1 MKYFIVIL
9 SLICSINL
17 SAANVDSLMM
27 QANQLYQNKQ
37 YDEAID
43 NYYAILDQDQS
54 STALFYNLG
63 NAYYRSGKIG
73 YAILNYER
81 GLKLEPDN
89 EDLQYNLKIVKARTI
104 DRIKEV
110 PQIFIVDWWV
120 TFITAFSAATWQVL
134 VIIFYLLLLI
144 SITVFFVT
152 KQGNLQKLSIY
163 SSIVGLLGAIIFSII
178 LFANISR
185 ETSKDFAIITANTA
199 AAKQSP
205 NDSSNDLFVIH
216 EGLKV
221 AVTDQFSDWVEIK
234 LYDGKVGWLP
244 KEELEIIS
252 LLTHL

>member
-1 MKYFIVIL
+1 MRYFPIIL
-9 SLICSINL
+9 FLLLSIKPA
-17 SAANVDSLMM
+17 SAADIDTLMN

-37 YDEAID
+37 YDEAIEK
-43 NYYAILDQDQS
+43 YQTVLEQDYS
-54 STALFYNLG
+54 STALYYNLG
-63 NAYYRSGKIG
+63 NSYYRSARIG

-89 EDLQYNLKIVKARTI
+89 EDLQYNLSIVKARTI

-120 TFITAFSAATWQVL
+120 TFITAFSTITWQIL
-134 VIIFYLLLLI
+134 IIIFYLILLI
-144 SITVFFVT
+144 SITIFFVT

-163 SSIVGLLGAIIFSII
+163 SGIAGLLGAVFFSII

-185 ETSKDFAIITANTA
+185 ETSKDFAILTANTIA
-199 AAKQSP
+199 AQQSP
-205 NDSSNDLFVIH
+205 NESSNDLFVIH

-221 AVTDQFSDWVEIK
+221 AVVSQFGDWIEIK

-244 KEELEIIS
+244 KDALEII
-252 LLTHL
+252 

>member
-1 MKYFIVIL
+1 MKFFSIILFIVL
-9 SLICSINL
+9 LFSSVN
-17 SAANVDSLMM
+17 AADIDSLMM
-27 QANQLYQNKQ
+27 QGNQLYQNKQ
-37 YDEAID
+37 YDEAVQK
-43 NYYAILDQDQS
+43 YQAILDQGYS
-54 STALFYNLG
+54 STALYYNLG

-120 TFITAFSAATWQVL
+120 SFITAFSITTWQVL
-134 VIIFYLLLLI
+134 VIIFYLILLV
-144 SITVFFVT
+144 SITFFFVS
-152 KQGNLQKLSIY
+152 KHGRLQRYSIY
-163 SSIVGLLGAIIFSII
+163 SAFIGLLGAILFTIV
-178 LFANISR
+178 LFANLSR
-185 ETSKDFAIITANTA
+185 ETSKDFAILTTNTV

-221 AVTDQFSDWVEIK
+221 AVMSQFGDWVEVK

-244 KEELEIIS
+244 KSALEII
-252 LLTHL
+252 

>member
-1 MKYFIVIL
+1 MKFFSIILFIVL
-9 SLICSINL
+9 LFSSVN
-17 SAANVDSLMM
+17 AADVDSLMM
-27 QANQLYQNKQ
+27 QGNQLYQNKQ
-37 YDEAID
+37 YDEAIQK
-43 NYYAILDQDQS
+43 YQAILDQGYS
-54 STALFYNLG
+54 SAALYYNLG
-63 NAYYRSGKIG
+63 NAYYRSGKLG

-120 TFITAFSAATWQVL
+120 TFITAFSLTTWQVL
-134 VIIFYLLLLI
+134 VIIFYLILLGSVTIFFI
-144 SITVFFVT
+144 S
-152 KQGNLQKLSIY
+152 KHGRLQRY
-163 SSIVGLLGAIIFSII
+163 SVYSALVGLLAAVLFTIV
-178 LFANISR
+178 LFANVGR
-185 ETSKDFAIITANTA
+185 ETSKDFAILTTNTV

-221 AVTDQFSDWVEIK
+221 AVMSQFGDWVEVK

-244 KEELEIIS
+244 KDALEII
-252 LLTHL
+252 